1 MWPPVLT
8 DDVRLEKPS
17 EKKTYFL
24 LQLGVK
30 QIQVRHP
37 VIWKLIF
44 FFLIIKKNTSD
55 MSADIWWRKKLNQAI
70 VIYFINI
77 QLNFAS

>member
-17 EKKTYFL
+17 EKKKTYFL

-30 QIQVRHP
+30 QIQMRHP
-37 VIWKLIF
+37 VIWKF
-44 FFLIIKKNTSD
+44 CFFLIIKKHRD
-55 MSADIWWRKKLNQAI
+55 MAADIWWRKKLNQAI
-70 VIYFINI
+70 LIYFINN

>member
-8 DDVRLEKPS
+8 VDVRLEKPS

-24 LQLGVK
+24 GVK

-37 VIWKLIF
+37 VIWKF
-44 FFLIIKKNTSD
+44 FFNYKKHHD
-55 MSADIWWRKKLNQAI
+55 MSADIWWKKLNQAI
-70 VIYFINI
+70 LIYFINN
-77 QLNFAS
+77 QLNFAF

>member
-37 VIWKLIF
+37 VIWKF
-44 FFLIIKKNTSD
+44 FFFKLLKNTSD

-70 VIYFINI
+70 LIYFINN